1 MVEIISV
8 HVPKTAGT
16 TFLDILLKI
25 YGHEK
30 VLRDYP
36 PHETYSCRDP
46 LPSHIKVV
54 HGHFLPIKYHDQDA
68 HAKRIVWLRHPLS
81 RLASEY
87 LFAKKTKDDINPV
100 HIEIA
105 KGKLSFLDF
114 CMIPEMRNFM
124 SYQLQGCRLDDFYF
138 VGIQEFF
145 LDDLAE
151 LKLKMRWPFFQFESL
166 NKGTFSEFQ
175 AFLKSIM
182 ANKPLMNKVIQN
194 NEEDMCLYQNALSLR
209 GDREGIEKI
218 GYYPFATTDFLQASL
233 HHMADNQQ
241 VYQNYFYQRWLAL
254 KPPLLL
260 RIAEALRRTQYFLW
274 NRLKIFLGEK

>member
-8 HVPKTAGT
+8 HIPKTAGT

-36 PHETYSCRDP
+36 PHETYSSDDP

-68 HAKRIVWLRHPLS
+68 HAKRIVWLRHPVS
-81 RLASEY
+81 RLVSEY
-87 LFAKKTKDDINPV
+87 LFAKKIKDDINPV

-124 SYQLQGCRLDDFYF
+124 SYQLQGYKLDDFYF

-145 LDDLAE
+145 LDDLAD
-151 LKLKMRWPFFQFESL
+151 LKLKMKWPFFQFESL
-166 NKGTFSEFQ
+166 NKGAFSEFH
-175 AFLKSIM
+175 AFLKSIITD
-182 ANKPLMNKVIQN
+182 KSLMNTVIQIN
-194 NEEDMCLYQNALSLR
+194 KQDMGLYQNALSLR
-209 GDREGIEKI
+209 ANRQGIEKI
-218 GYYPFATTDFLQASL
+218 NYYSLEATDILQDSL
-233 HHMADNQQ
+233 HHTIGNQQ
-241 VYQNYFYQRWLAL
+241 TYQNYFYQRWLAL

-260 RIAEALRRTQYFLW
+260 RISEALRRTQYFF
-274 NRLKIFLGEK
+274 REK